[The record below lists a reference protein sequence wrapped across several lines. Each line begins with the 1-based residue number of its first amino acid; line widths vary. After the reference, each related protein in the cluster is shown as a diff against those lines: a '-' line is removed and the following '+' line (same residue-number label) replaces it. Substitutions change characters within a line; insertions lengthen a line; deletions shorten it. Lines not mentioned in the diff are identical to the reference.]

1 MSEHRAHLLWQH
13 DGSDF
18 LARQY
23 SRNHQIR
30 FPGGESYLGSAAVEY
45 GGDAAAVDPEAAF
58 TASLSSCH
66 MLTFLALAAVK
77 GFVVEHYEDEAV
89 GTLGKNEEGRLA
101 MTEVLL
107 QPRVRFSGNAP
118 TPEQLSQLH
127 ERAHRGC
134 FIANSVKTPIRVLPR
149 D

>member
-30 FPGGESYLGSAAVEY
+30 FAGGESYLGSAAVEY

-89 GTLGKNEEGRLA
+89 GTLGKNE
-101 MTEVLL
+101 
-107 QPRVRFSGNAP
+107 
-118 TPEQLSQLH
+118 
-127 ERAHRGC
+127 
-134 FIANSVKTPIRVLPR
+134 
-149 D
+149 